1 MRERPAAG
9 GAASISPLLITP
21 FSLPS
26 QGTMAFRWGG
36 SRPAAQYWDM
46 VCQEMPKS
54 PTLPSLH
61 GRAAA
66 HSTLS

>member
-1 MRERPAAG
+1 
-9 GAASISPLLITP
+9 
-21 FSLPS
+21 
-26 QGTMAFRWGG
+26 MAFRWGG